1 MKNIPTEDQPSDGW
15 IDALQTF
22 DADLRRRGAAE
33 KTRRAY
39 GIDVGQFALWAS
51 KRELEPGSV
60 TPRAL
65 RRYAAALSERGA
77 APSTVARKLASL
89 RAFYRSLREH
99 GAVEQNP
106 ADLLTAPKKPQR
118 LPKVLKPEEVA
129 RLLDRIPATTP
140 LELRDR
146 ALFELAYASGLRSEE
161 LVSLDLESLDFDAEE
176 VRVEGKGSKTR
187 VVPAGEHA
195 LAARRPLRRAR
206 TPRAA
211 RRRRRAGAVPVEVGK
226 APVDVRRAAAPAH
239 LGAPRRA
246 VRRCLAALAAPLL
259 RHPPARGRCRFAGHS
274 GDARP
279 CEPIHDS
286 DLHSG
291 RVSTPEV
298 RLRPQPSPGLM
309 RGSRTPWKR
318 TSKPSS
324 SRTSGGSTASRATSA
339 RASGWSSPTRRW

>member
-51 KRELEPGSV
+51 KRELEPAAV

-118 LPKVLKPEEVA
+118 LPKVLKPEEVSRAARPHPGDHAAGAARPGAVRAGLRLGPALRGAGLARHRVA
-129 RLLDRIPATTP
+129 RLRRRGGARRGQGQQDARRP
-140 LELRDR
+140 RGR
-146 ALFELAYASGLRSEE
+146 AR
-161 LVSLDLESLDFDAEE
+161 
-176 VRVEGKGSKTR
+176 
-187 VVPAGEHA
+187 AG
-195 LAARRPLRRAR
+195 RGRPLRRAR
-206 TPRAA
+206 APRAA
-211 RRRRRAGAVPVEVGK
+211 RRRRRAGAVPVEVGT
-226 APVDVRRAAAPAH
+226 APVDVRRAAALAH

-246 VRRCLAALAAPLL
+246 VRAVSRRTGCATPSPPTCSREVPICGPFRRCSAMRAYP
-259 RHPPARGRCRFAGHS
+259 
-274 GDARP
+274 
-279 CEPIHDS
+279 
-286 DLHSG
+286 
-291 RVSTPEV
+291 
-298 RLRPQPSPGLM
+298 RLR
-309 RGSRTPWKR
+309 
-318 TSKPSS
+318 
-324 SRTSGGSTASRATSA
+324 STL
-339 RASGWSSPTRRW
+339 G